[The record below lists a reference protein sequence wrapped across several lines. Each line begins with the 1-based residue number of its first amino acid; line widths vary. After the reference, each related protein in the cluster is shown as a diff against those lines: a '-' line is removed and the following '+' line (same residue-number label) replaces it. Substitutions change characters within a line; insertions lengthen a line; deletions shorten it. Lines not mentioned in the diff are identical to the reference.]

1 MLLTAQ
7 LAGGNALDIKAHNL
21 SAILLA
27 LLRHQPIS
35 RVRLS
40 RQIGLSSTTV
50 TNMVTE
56 LVEQGVVR
64 EDGTDMLAVTSGAGR
79 LPRALRLVPESRYA
93 LGVFIGV
100 RRVRVVLG
108 DLGARIVDMVVTPHR
123 PGEPPAETVARIVAE
138 ARSLLRRNG
147 LDERSELVVGVGVGA
162 SGLVAGDTGV
172 NLLAPSLGWR
182 DVPLRDMLAA
192 DLGMPVVVDN
202 NVRTMALAESLYGAG
217 QKASALILVYGQ
229 VGVGAG
235 VVIDGQVYRG
245 ASYGAGEIGHWT
257 ILPDGERCGCGN
269 RGCLETLV
277 GEEAIVARARALR
290 PGLDLGGE
298 APIEAIFAAARAGDG
313 ALRGLLEERARYL
326 GIALA
331 NLVNVLNPAVI
342 LLGGR
347 FYEGFDLLQPEVERT
362 MRQRSFAGLGQGVAL
377 APATFGRQSGE
388 VGAVALALHSFFF
401 QHHAAAG
408 RAPAG

>member
-1 MLLTAQ
+1 MLLTTQ
-7 LAGGNALDIKAHNL
+7 LAGGNALDIKSHNL

-40 RQIGLSSTTV
+40 RQIGLSTTTV

-64 EDGTDMLAVTSGAGR
+64 EEGTDMLAVTSGAGR
-79 LPRALRLVPESRYA
+79 LPRALHLVPESRYA
-93 LGVFIGV
+93 LGIFIGV
-100 RRVRVVLG
+100 RRIRVVLG
-108 DLGARIVDMVVTPHR
+108 DLGARIVDMVVTPHQ
-123 PGEPPAETVARIVAE
+123 PGEAAADTVARITAA
-138 ARSLLRRNG
+138 ARGLLERNG
-147 LDERSELVVGVGVGA
+147 LAGRSERVLGVGVGA

-172 NLLAPSLGWR
+172 NLLAPSLSWR
-182 DVPLRDMLAA
+182 DVPLRAMLAA
-192 DLGMPVVVDN
+192 GLGLPVVVDN

-217 QKASALILVYGQ
+217 QEASALIMVYGQ

-235 VVIDGQVYRG
+235 VVIDGRVYRG

-257 ILPDGERCGCGN
+257 IIPDGELCRCGN

-277 GEEAIVARARALR
+277 GEPAIVARARALR
-290 PGLDLGGE
+290 PELDLGDA
-298 APIEAIFAAARAGDG
+298 APLSAIFAAARGGD
-313 ALRGLLEERARYL
+313 AVLRGMLEERAGYL

-342 LLGGR
+342 LLGGL
-347 FYEGFDLLQPEVERT
+347 FYEGFDLFQPEVERT
-362 MRQRSFAGLGQGVAL
+362 MRQRSFAGLGQGVRL
-377 APATFGRQSGE
+377 VPATFGQQSGE
-388 VGAVALALHSFFF
+388 IGAVALALHSFFF
-401 QHHAAAG
+401 QHHAEAQA
-408 RAPAG
+408 